1 MVDEAFGATAAAAE
15 PGDED
20 PFQAGDFV
28 VYPGHGVGTID
39 CVGSEEFAGHRL
51 NLVRISFAENHMT
64 LRIPL
69 AGARAAGL
77 RKIASGDVL
86 AEVMAT
92 LGGRP
97 RTSRLV
103 WTKRALAYLAKINS
117 GDIRALAEAVRD
129 LQSAADGS
137 RASFGQR
144 NLFELAIDRLAG
156 EVAAA
161 TGAEKGAT
169 IERLRGMLHEARQ
182 VECLPARR
190 VAEYV
195 DA

>member
-1 MVDEAFGATAAAAE
+1 M
-15 PGDED
+15 
-20 PFQAGDFV
+20 

-39 CVGSEEFAGHRL
+39 GVGPEEFAGHRL
-51 NLVRISFAENHMT
+51 NLVRISFAENQMT

-69 AGARAAGL
+69 ASARAAGL
-77 RKIASGDVL
+77 RKIAGKDVL

-97 RTSRLV
+97 RLSRLV

-117 GDIRALAEAVRD
+117 GDIRVLAEAVRD

-144 NLFELAIDRLAG
+144 NLFELAMDRLAS
-156 EVAAA
+156 EIAAA
-161 TGAEKGAT
+161 TGAEKAAT
-169 IERLRGMLHEARQ
+169 IERLHGMLHEVRQ
-182 VECLPARR
+182 AATERAGR
-190 VAEYV
+190 VAECV